1 MLLAH
6 LPGYPGHLAGACCT
20 TAWAWLLSQH
30 KVYPV
35 SKICLE
41 LLGRQAHGCCLPEE
55 SYRHTQ
61 WQRHGVV
68 CRVCVPDRHEAEHT
82 QWLMATRSQM
92 SL

>member
-6 LPGYPGHLAGACCT
+6 LPGYPGHLAGACWT

-41 LLGRQAHGCCLPEE
+41 LLGRQAHGCFLPEE
-55 SYRHTQ
+55 SLQAHTVAETRCCLQ
-61 WQRHGVV
+61 DV
-68 CRVCVPDRHEAEHT
+68 CARQT
-82 QWLMATRSQM
+82 
-92 SL
+92 